1 LAREIREI
9 KGTLTLRVLQYP
21 ILTRP
26 LRYEFGR
33 GYDVKFKIVLILSRI
48 TFSTLSRSDAK

>member
-21 ILTRP
+21 S
-26 LRYEFGR
+26 F
-33 GYDVKFKIVLILSRI
+33 
-48 TFSTLSRSDAK
+48 